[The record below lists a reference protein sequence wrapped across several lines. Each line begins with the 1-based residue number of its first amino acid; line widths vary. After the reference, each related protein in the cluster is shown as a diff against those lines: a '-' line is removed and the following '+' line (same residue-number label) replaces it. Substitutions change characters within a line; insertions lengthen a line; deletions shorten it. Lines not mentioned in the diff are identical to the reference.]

1 MHFAYSCTLSPDY
14 PQGQSDDEVQYVH
27 RGREQHLPVA
37 VAHPDEHAMVL
48 PRVDLVI
55 LDRTVKAF
63 IYT

>member
-1 MHFAYSCTLSPDY
+1 MPKENSSPDC
-14 PQGQSDDEVQYVH
+14 PHRQSDNEVQHVH
-27 RGREQHLPVA
+27 WGREQHLPVA